1 MVTVPAPP
9 ALSKSPPSAAD
20 NVLLSKITPPACRE
34 WVIRRS
40 RIEERIAAGPLT
52 VVTGPPGAGKTTAV
66 ASWLAVAETPV
77 AWVTLDRYD
86 SRPDVF
92 WSTVVAALR
101 SAGVEFRRALPAPG
115 RAGRAGHEFVLRLA
129 VELVTRDPPVTLVL
143 DDFHR
148 IAERGLDDDLQ
159 YLIRNTQPGL
169 RVVICSRVDPTLS
182 LHQYR
187 LAGELAEIRADEL
200 AFSVHEAQLLLN
212 QHGVVLPEE
221 PLERLTELNEGW
233 AAGLRMAALL
243 LQEEPDPE
251 QFVKKFAAKD
261 SAIADYLIE
270 EVLKNQPARHR
281 VLLLKTSILDQVSA
295 GLAVE
300 MTGDEG
306 AGDAL
311 EALARANAFVEP
323 VGNGWYRFHALFA
336 EVLRLKL
343 RFEHPGQVA
352 DLHRRAA
359 RWYQSHQRLP
369 DAVRQAAAAGD
380 WLFAARLVVDD
391 LAIGPLIEAPD
402 HDPLTDCLRAM
413 PPALPGAGPEPALVA
428 AAIALA
434 DVRHESARTALA
446 AAEDS
451 LAGIPEGEE
460 TTARI
465 AVALLRLELAQRTG
479 DIEAATASV
488 RQLEK
493 QAGTLPD
500 ETLARRPQLVVR
512 MLAERGLLSLW
523 AGEPDEAAAIVGAGH
538 PASAEHGPECANY
551 HGHLA
556 LAEAFRGR
564 LHAAGHV
571 IETTCWPGDGGGGL
585 SGGGGGLSG
594 GGGGLS
600 GGGGGLS
607 GAAEVALALIH
618 LERNEL
624 RETRDALKR
633 ADAALRAR
641 PDRLA
646 AAAACFV
653 DARCRLAEGHTSAA
667 SDVAGRARVGWSP
680 PGWLD
685 HRLTLLESRAFAAAG
700 DNRSA
705 VAAAGRAG
713 PAASLDAAAALA
725 HARLATGD
733 LLAAGDA
740 LDRSPAITAETP
752 VASCV
757 DWRLTEARLAFGND
771 DGQYGRQ
778 SLMQAMKLGE
788 QEGLRLSFAL
798 EASWM
803 RPVLRNDPRLARA
816 YRRVLAPDPASGR
829 RPSVPV
835 ADPVIV
841 EELTGREC
849 EVLKLLARMLTTAE
863 VAGELYIS
871 VNTVKTHLKSIY
883 RKLAANHRGEA
894 VRRAKELRLI

>member
-1 MVTVPAPP
+1 MVTMPAPP
-9 ALSKSPPSAAD
+9 ALAKSLPSAAD
-20 NVLLSKITPPACRE
+20 NVLLTKITPPACKE

-66 ASWLAVAETPV
+66 ASWLAVAEDPV

-86 SRPDVF
+86 SRPEVF

-101 SAGVEFRRALPAPG
+101 TAGVEFRRALPSPG
-115 RAGRAGHEFVLRLA
+115 RTGRAGHAFLLRLA
-129 VELVTRDPPVTLVL
+129 LELVTRDPPVTLVL
-143 DDFHR
+143 DDLHR
-148 IAERGLDDDLQ
+148 IAERCLDDGLR
-159 YLIRNTQPGL
+159 YLIRNTRPGL

-187 LAGELAEIRADEL
+187 LAGELTEIRADEL

-212 QHGVVLPEE
+212 QHGVALPDE
-221 PLERLTELNEGW
+221 PLKRLTELNEGW

-251 QFVKKFAAKD
+251 QFLKNFAAKD

-270 EVLKNQPARHR
+270 EVLKNQPARYR
-281 VLLLKTSILDQVSA
+281 ELLLKTSILDQVSA
-295 GLAVE
+295 SMAVE
-300 MTGDEG
+300 MTGDER

-311 EALARANAFVEP
+311 QALAHANAFVEP
-323 VGNGWYRFHALFA
+323 VGSGWYRFHALFA

-343 RFEHPGQVA
+343 RFEHPRQVA

-391 LAIGPLIEAPD
+391 LAIGTLIAAPD
-402 HDPLTDCLRAM
+402 QDPLTGCLREM
-413 PPALPGAGPEPALVA
+413 PPALVGTGPEPALVA
-428 AAIALA
+428 AGIALA
-434 DVRHESARTALA
+434 DVRHESAWTALA
-446 AAEDS
+446 AAEGS
-451 LAGIPEGEE
+451 LAGLPADENI
-460 TTARI
+460 TSRI
-465 AVALLRLELAQRTG
+465 AAAMLRLELAWRTG
-479 DIEAATASV
+479 DIEVTIASV

-493 QAGTLPD
+493 HAGTLSD
-500 ETLARRPQLVVR
+500 ETLAQQPRLAVR
-512 MLAERGLLSLW
+512 MLAERGLLLLW
-523 AGEPDEAAAIVGAGH
+523 AGQPDKAAAILGAGH

-571 IETTCWPGDGGGGL
+571 IETTCSPGEGGDSGDGGLG
-585 SGGGGGLSG
+585 
-594 GGGGLS
+594 
-600 GGGGGLS
+600 

-618 LERNEL
+618 LERNEPG
-624 RETRDALKR
+624 ETRNALKR

-653 DARCRLAEGHTSAA
+653 AARCRLAEGRASAA
-667 SDVAGRARVGWSP
+667 SRVAARARVGWLP

-685 HRLTLLESRAFAAAG
+685 RRLTLLESRAFALAG
-700 DNRSA
+700 DHPSA

-713 PAASLDAAAALA
+713 PATSLDAAAALA
-725 HARLATGD
+725 QARLDTGD
-733 LLAAGDA
+733 LLAAGHA
-740 LDRSPAITAETP
+740 LDIGPAITAKTP

-757 DWRLTEARLAFGND
+757 DWRLTQARLAFGND
-771 DGQYGRQ
+771 DGQCGRQ
-778 SLMQAMKLGE
+778 SLLEAIKLGE
-788 QEGLRLSFAL
+788 QEGLRLPFAL
-798 EASWM
+798 EAAWM
-803 RPVLRNDPRLARA
+803 RPVLRGDPRLARA
-816 YRRVLAPDPASGR
+816 YRHVLAPDPASGR
-829 RPSVPV
+829 HPSAPGS
-835 ADPVIV
+835 ADLVIV
-841 EELTGREC
+841 EELSVREC
-849 EVLKLLARMLTTAE
+849 EVLKLFAGMLTTAE

-871 VNTVKTHLKSIY
+871 VNTVKTHLRSIY

-894 VRRAKELRLI
+894 VRRAKQLRVI

>member
-1 MVTVPAPP
+1 MVTMPAPP
-9 ALSKSPPSAAD
+9 ALAKSPPSAAD
-20 NVLLSKITPPACRE
+20 SVLLSKITPPACQG

-40 RIEERIAAGPLT
+40 RIEERIAAAPLT
-52 VVTGPPGAGKTTAV
+52 VVTGPAGAGKTTAV
-66 ASWLAVAETPV
+66 ASWLAVTEDPV

-115 RAGRAGHEFVLRLA
+115 RTGKSGHAFLLRLA
-129 VELVTRDPPVTLVL
+129 VELAAQDPPVTLVL
-143 DDFHR
+143 DDLHR
-148 IAERGLDDDLQ
+148 IAARGLDDDLQ
-159 YLIRNTQPGL
+159 YLIRNTRPGL

-187 LAGELAEIRADEL
+187 LAGELTEIRADEL
-200 AFSVHEAQLLLN
+200 AFSVREAKLLLN
-212 QHGVVLPEE
+212 QHGVALPDE
-221 PLERLTELNEGW
+221 PLEQLTELNEGW

-251 QFVKKFAAKD
+251 QFVKNFAAED
-261 SAIADYLIE
+261 SPIAGYLIE
-270 EVLKNQPARHR
+270 EVLKNQPARYR
-281 VLLLKTSILDQVSA
+281 ALLLKTSILDQVSA
-295 GLAVE
+295 GMAVE
-300 MTGDEG
+300 MTGDER

-311 EALARANAFVEP
+311 EALTHANAFVEP
-323 VGNGWYRFHALFA
+323 VGNGWYRLHSLFA

-343 RFEHPGQVA
+343 RFEHPREVA

-391 LAIGPLIEAPD
+391 LAIGTLIEAPD
-402 HDPLTDCLRAM
+402 RDPLTDCLREM
-413 PPALPGAGPEPALVA
+413 PPALLGAAPEPALVA
-428 AAIALA
+428 AGIALA
-434 DVRHESARTALA
+434 DVQHERARTALA
-446 AAEDS
+446 AAEGS
-451 LAGIPEGEE
+451 LAGLPADEG
-460 TTARI
+460 TAARI
-465 AVALLRLELAQRTG
+465 AVAMLRLELARRTG
-479 DIEAATASV
+479 DIELTIASV
-488 RQLEK
+488 GQLEK
-493 QAGTLPD
+493 HAGTLPD
-500 ETLARRPQLVVR
+500 ESLAHQPRLVVR
-512 MLAERGLLSLW
+512 ILAERGLMSLW
-523 AGEPDEAAAIVGAGH
+523 AGQPDEAAAVLGAGH
-538 PASAEHGPECANY
+538 PAPAEHGPECANY

-571 IETTCWPGDGGGGL
+571 IETTCSPGEGGDGGDGRLG
-585 SGGGGGLSG
+585 
-594 GGGGLS
+594 
-600 GGGGGLS
+600 

-624 RETRDALKR
+624 RETRNALKR

-653 DARCRLAEGHTSAA
+653 AARCRLAEGHTSAA
-667 SDVAGRARVGWSP
+667 CRVAARARVGWSP

-685 HRLTLLESRAFAAAG
+685 RRLTLLESRAFAAAG
-700 DNRSA
+700 DNPSA
-705 VAAAGRAG
+705 VAAAARAG
-713 PAASLDAAAALA
+713 PATSLDAAAALA
-725 HARLATGD
+725 QARLDTGD
-733 LLAAGDA
+733 LLAAGNA
-740 LDRSPAITAETP
+740 LDIGPAITAKTP

-757 DWRLTEARLAFGND
+757 DWRLTQARLAFGND
-771 DGQYGRQ
+771 DGQCGRQ
-778 SLMQAMKLGE
+778 SLLEALKLGE

-816 YRRVLAPDPASGR
+816 YRRVVAPDLASR
-829 RPSVPV
+829 RDPSAPGA
-835 ADPVIV
+835 ADLVIV
-841 EELTGREC
+841 EELSVREC
-849 EVLKLLARMLTTAE
+849 EVLKLLAGMLTTAE
-863 VAGELYIS
+863 VASELYIS

-894 VRRAKELRLI
+894 VRRAKQLRVI